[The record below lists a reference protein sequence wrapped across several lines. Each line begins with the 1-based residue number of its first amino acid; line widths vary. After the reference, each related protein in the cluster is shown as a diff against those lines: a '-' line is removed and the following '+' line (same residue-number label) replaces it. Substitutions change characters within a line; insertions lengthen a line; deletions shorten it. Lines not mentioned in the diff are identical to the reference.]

1 MTNTE
6 TLKTNREV
14 KKRNRFWNVI
24 IVITVTVCLVAFVLH
39 YKNWTK
45 VESDELK
52 ILSGF
57 YYKKLR
63 YSELDSVVMVE
74 KIPPMERLN
83 GFSALEK
90 EKGLFREFK
99 DSLTTK
105 KVHVYVDN
113 LSNQKIKVVYNDSS
127 KLYINFT
134 DSLKTQELFTLLK
147 GKIVVPD

>member
-1 MTNTE
+1 
-6 TLKTNREV
+6 V

-24 IVITVTVCLVAFVLH
+24 IILTVIVSLLAFTSH

-45 VESDELK
+45 VESNQVK

-63 YSELDSVVMVE
+63 YSELDSVNMVV
-74 KIPPMERLN
+74 KIPPMIRLN

-99 DSLTTK
+99 DSLTNK

-113 LSNQKIKVVYNDSS
+113 LSNHKIKVVYNDSS
-127 KLYINFT
+127 KLYINYA
-134 DSLKTQELFTLLK
+134 DSLKTLELFNLLK
-147 GKIVVPD
+147 SKIASPQ